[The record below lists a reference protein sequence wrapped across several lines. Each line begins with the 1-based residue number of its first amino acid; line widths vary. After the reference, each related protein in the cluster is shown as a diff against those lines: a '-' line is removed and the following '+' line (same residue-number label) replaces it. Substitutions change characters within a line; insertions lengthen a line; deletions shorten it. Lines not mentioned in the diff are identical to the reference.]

1 MHRALPTSIRVALVA
16 GGLLACGPDSGEVD
30 ARAYVDAVSR
40 LMVRDGAL
48 AAEQE
53 EWVGKLARSAAGEG
67 GVDGAEVARVWA
79 TRVRPEADAL
89 AGEARRITP
98 TNPALSDAHARL
110 VKAWT
115 ERAAAYGEITE
126 AWTRGDEAAFD
137 AARAHGLRARLE
149 EEAYFPEAN
158 AVVGAW
164 GLSVRQYP

>member
-1 MHRALPTSIRVALVA
+1 MRRALPTSISIALLA
-16 GGLLACGPDSGEVD
+16 GGLIACGPDPDEID
-30 ARAYVDAVSR
+30 AQAYVDAVGR

-53 EWVGKLARSAAGEG
+53 ELVGKLARSAAGEG

-79 TRVRPEADAL
+79 TRLRPEADAL
-89 AGEARRITP
+89 ASEARRLTP
-98 TNPALSDAHARL
+98 GNPALSDAHARL
-110 VKAWT
+110 VKAWS
-115 ERAAAYGEITE
+115 ERAVAYGEIAD

-137 AARAHGLRARLE
+137 AGRSHGLRARLE

-164 GLSVRQYP
+164 GLSLRQYP